1 MAPYPFKVL
10 ADERELYRS
19 LKKRNVAAPL
29 VVDVPAWTDGTGEF
43 KRRIDRMITDARLE
57 NWVRYREKAYAKL
70 MLEFYTSLCVSGST
84 LYCRIGGV
92 DKVFTPQRIT
102 EIFGFDTIPLDE
114 LPFDHPESYNQFTF
128 WDDIKVPG
136 VNKGKHYPF
145 TCVKDNE
152 LYFIYRLIT
161 MCLLGKGE
169 PTNITQPELKLLH
182 ALKTGRNIRLWPL
195 ILSNLQR
202 VGEVRQGK
210 NSKLTHG
217 TFITVLAKHA
227 EWEPTLAEDL
237 AGYDPVEMTFG
248 LRQVRNPDRPESRGE
263 WVDICKIIEY
273 APRPDP
279 IEPFA
284 QDDDDAP
291 EAEGDDADD
300 DQPPTDAD
308 EAGPSRPRKRPS
320 RAEMNVPTDF
330 WIDWEG
336 WKLQNTQ
343 EHKWIGEEFVR
354 QDVTIDRTY
363 QVTRRINTRLDVHET
378 RQLEILASHA
388 RLTTRLDQIDAQG
401 AQILAGQE
409 EQRRRDEQNESA
421 RQRAEQRAEERAD
434 ARAQQMMEQ
443 FARRFDP
450 HFGGPDDPPPPL
462 F

>member
-1 MAPYPFKVL
+1 MAPYPFRVRV
-10 ADERELYRS
+10 DERQLYNS
-19 LKKRNVAAPL
+19 LKKRKVTGPL

-43 KRRIDRMITDARLE
+43 KRRVDQMITAARLE
-57 NWVRYREKAYAKL
+57 DWVRYREKAYPML
-70 MLEFYTSLCVSGST
+70 MLEFYTSLRVVGST
-84 LYCRIGGV
+84 LHCRIRGV
-92 DKVFTPQRIT
+92 DKAFTPQHIT
-102 EIFGFDTIPLDE
+102 EIFGFDTSPLVE
-114 LPFDHPESYNQFTF
+114 LPSDHPESYNQFTF

-136 VNKGKHYPF
+136 VRNGKVYPF

-169 PTNITQPELKLLH
+169 PTNITLPELRLLH

-202 VGEVRQGK
+202 VAEVRQGK

-217 TFITVLAKHA
+217 TFITRLALSVG
-227 EWEPTLAEDL
+227 WEPTLTEEQE
-237 AGYDPVEMTFG
+237 GYDPVEMVFG
-248 LRQVRNPDRPESRGE
+248 QRQVRNPDRPESRGE
-263 WVDICKIIEY
+263 WVDICQIIEY

-279 IEPFA
+279 LDPLA
-284 QDDDDAP
+284 QNDDEAP
-291 EAEGDDADD
+291 EPDEDDSDD
-300 DQPPTDAD
+300 DQHPTDTD
-308 EAGPSRPRKRPS
+308 EAGPSRPRKRPP

-336 WKLQNTQ
+336 WKLQNAQ
-343 EHKWIGEEFVR
+343 EHQSIHDEFLR
-354 QDVTIDRTY
+354 QDVTINGTY
-363 QVTRRINTRLDVHET
+363 QETRRIHTRLDVHET
-378 RQLEILASHA
+378 RQLAIIDGH
-388 RLTTRLDQIDAQG
+388 TRLSTQLDQLRAQN

-409 EQRRRDEQNESA
+409 EQRRRDEQNE
-421 RQRAEQRAEERAD
+421 QRAD

>member
-1 MAPYPFKVL
+1 MAPYPFLVR

-19 LKKRNVAAPL
+19 LKNRKVVAPL
-29 VVDVPAWTDGTGEF
+29 VIDVPAWTDGTGEF
-43 KRRIDRMITDARLE
+43 KRRVDRMITAARLE
-57 NWVRYREKAYAKL
+57 NWVRYREKAHPKL
-70 MLEFYTSLCVSGST
+70 MLEFYTSLRVAVST
-84 LYCRIGGV
+84 LYCRIRGV

-102 EIFGFDTIPLDE
+102 EIFGFDTSPLDE
-114 LPFDHPESYNQFTF
+114 LPSDHPESYNQFTF

-136 VNKGKHYPF
+136 VDKGKVYPF

-169 PTNITQPELKLLH
+169 PTNITLPELKLLH
-182 ALKTGRNIRLWPL
+182 CLKTGRNIRLWPL

-217 TFITVLAKHA
+217 TFITRLAMS
-227 EWEPTLAEDL
+227 EGWEPTLAEDL
-237 AGYDPVEMTFG
+237 EGYDPVEMVFG
-248 LRQVRNPDRPESRGE
+248 QRQVRNPDKPESRGD

-279 IEPFA
+279 IEPFEE
-284 QDDDDAP
+284 DDDEAP
-291 EAEGDDADD
+291 EPNGSDSDD
-300 DQPPTDAD
+300 DQPPTDTD
-308 EAGPSRPRKRPS
+308 GAGPSRPRKRPP

-330 WIDWEG
+330 WLDWEG
-336 WKLQNTQ
+336 WKIANTREHGIIHDEYQRHEATINSTHQ
-343 EHKWIGEEFVR
+343 EV
-354 QDVTIDRTY
+354 
-363 QVTRRINTRLDVHET
+363 RRINSRLDMHES
-378 RQLEILASHA
+378 RQLEILTSHA
-388 RLTTRLDQIDAQG
+388 SLTTRLDQIDAQN
-401 AQILAGQE
+401 ARILAGQE
-409 EQRRRDEQNESA
+409 EQRRRDEQNE
-421 RQRAEQRAEERAD
+421 QRAD
-434 ARAQQMMEQ
+434 ARARQMMEK